1 MNITRRQWRYL
12 LKLGMVAVV
21 CLAGAVSMHAERLWG
36 WPFLILSL
44 VVGLIGGAG
53 AVFAWDRLKAVW
65 SGFPRKHKVLL
76 VGAGIAVFMAASFVS
91 NYGKSD
97 AAYNNFLSLGSIILA
112 LLLWGLYR
120 LFSRFLDA
128 IWARFQNR

>member
-1 MNITRRQWRYL
+1 MVGVVYL
-12 LKLGMVAVV
+12 AF
-21 CLAGAVSMHAERLWG
+21 AVSMHAERLWG

-65 SGFPRKHKVLL
+65 SRFPTKHKVLL
-76 VGAGIAVFMAASFVS
+76 IGAVIALMMAVSFVS

-97 AAYNNFLSLGSIILA
+97 ATSNMLIELGGIVFA
-112 LLLWGLYR
+112 LLLWGFYW
-120 LFSRFLDA
+120 LFCRFLDA
-128 IWARFQNR
+128 IWARLHNR